1 MKSLLHILLFFLLS
15 PAIASLTA
23 QVISVDDTKNANE
36 LVSLLTNNSSCLQI
50 MNESVT
56 GDSFTSGKNS
66 YGVFTNTNPN
76 FPFQSGIVLSTWSST
91 QSVGPFVR
99 NLGGGN
105 NAWLGDSDLNQSLNI
120 NSINATVLEFDFI
133 PLTNSISFNYFFAS
147 NEYQDDFPCN
157 YSDGFAFLI
166 KEKGSPAAYQ
176 NLAVLPNS
184 STAVS
189 SQNIHPAI
197 SFNDNGV
204 LKTCNAINE
213 SYFAQYNNS
222 TSPIN
227 YAGQTRIL
235 NAQTTVTPGTT
246 YHIKLVIGDDAVNY
260 YDSAIFIEAASFNS
274 AIDLGTDKLLAT
286 NNAVCFGENYIIDT
300 QLSASY
306 TYKWY
311 KNNVLLPLETQPSY
325 TVTNPGTYKVEVTL
339 NPSTCSVSNEIKIE
353 YTPQITLNNATLTQC
368 DGDEDGKSLF
378 DLTQA
383 DTEIQNGNSGLS
395 TLIYYENLA
404 DAQANINPIIN
415 STGYINQSNPQTL
428 IAKTINSYNCI
439 NYAQLTLELSNAV
452 IQDRVA
458 TITAVLTNDFA
469 GNENAITIEYT
480 GISEYEFSIDGIYY
494 QDNPQFL
501 NIPAG
506 NYFAYAREKN
516 GCGISNPF
524 SFTIL
529 DYPRYFTPN
538 GDGYN
543 DTWTIKNLDL
553 LAPATITIFDRF
565 GKLLKQFNSSNLNWN
580 GTLNGHLLPADD
592 YWFNLIVEDGK
603 KIKGHFSLKR

>member
-133 PLTNSISFNYFFAS
+133 PLTNTISFNYFFAS

-227 YAGQTRIL
+227 YAGQTKIL

-300 QLSASY
+300 QLSGSY

-353 YTPQITLNNATLTQC
+353 YTPQIILNNASLTQC

-404 DAQANINPIIN
+404 DAQANINPILN
-415 STGYINQSNPQTL
+415 STEYINQSNPQTL

-452 IQDRVA
+452 IPDRVA
-458 TITAVLTNDFA
+458 TITAVATNDFA